1 MPNDQ
6 VMRAPQ
12 PTPELGRLKHAAE
25 RISIAENKVSNF
37 LIRFNGGGGQ
47 TASGSSA
54 GGPAVE
60 DTYRNDLESVF
71 IQIDRLEAT
80 VAALDSIG

>member
-1 MPNDQ
+1 MQNAH
-6 VMRAPQ
+6 APQ

-25 RISIAENKVSNF
+25 RISIAENKVANF
-37 LIRFNGGGGQ
+37 ITRFVGGGGQ
-47 TASGSSA
+47 TASGSAS

-71 IQIDRLEAT
+71 SQIERLETA
-80 VAALDSIG
+80 VANLDGIG